1 MNRKTQAP
9 VGPEAGEI
17 RNSVV
22 GANDQAP
29 PAITA
34 AGTATVVRS
43 ERRTAQERAKEEE
56 RTVKEVLRL
65 VDDIVPEAFGG
76 MKTNRRHVLGAR
88 LIRMA
93 RAWGMTD
100 PRDMAIFC
108 ALYRYSGK
116 AFFERPAWLDAA
128 GRVKNGESTWSKEL
142 EDPQIWEEPQ
152 QGTRA

>member
-1 MNRKTQAP
+1 MNRRAQTPA
-9 VGPEAGEI
+9 GPEAGAI
-17 RNSVV
+17 KNDVV
-22 GANDQAP
+22 GADDHAT
-29 PAITA
+29 PAVTA
-34 AGTATVVRS
+34 AGTTTVVLS
-43 ERRTAQERAKEEE
+43 ARRAAQERAKEEE

-65 VDDIVPEAFGG
+65 VDGIVPEAFAG

-88 LIRMA
+88 LVRMA

-108 ALYRYSGK
+108 ALYRLSGK
-116 AFFERPAWLDAA
+116 TFFERPAWLNAA

-152 QGTRA
+152 QEART